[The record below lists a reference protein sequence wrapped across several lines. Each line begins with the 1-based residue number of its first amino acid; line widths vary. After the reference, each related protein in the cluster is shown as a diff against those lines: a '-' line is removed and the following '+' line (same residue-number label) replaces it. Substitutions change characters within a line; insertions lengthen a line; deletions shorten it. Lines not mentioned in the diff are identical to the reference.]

1 MHLFV
6 SQSWSLAVGLLGH
19 VFLVGLVAAQS
30 TDKSDLFSRL
40 DTDGDGQLN
49 SDEFPDEHAFLH
61 RRLLRTADSNS
72 DGQLS
77 AAEFRQGLTSER
89 AEKPLAEKGSAQLP
103 GSDALLLLL
112 AWMDK
117 NSDLTIKSDEVSANL
132 QLFYHQIQQQLQ
144 SKDTSQFRIRQL
156 QQQSPRFTQLA
167 LRYTQ
172 RQQIDVELEL
182 SLLSDSHFAMVER
195 LRGKVE
201 AGQAFSTRENAEA
214 LFARLDLDGDGVIE
228 MADLPEGARERFSDM
243 FPRADRDGD
252 QRLTEAEFLSFREQ
266 ASRQQRQDSTSP
278 QVARRVGQLLRRADR
293 NGDGQLTRRESPR
306 FLAARFQGVDSNDD
320 GRLDREEL
328 SHAMAN
334 SESLEKTRKLPAYN
348 PSKNTK
354 N

>member
-30 TDKSDLFSRL
+30 PDKSDLFFRL

-49 SDEFPDEHAFLH
+49 SAEIPDEHAFLH
-61 RRLLRTADSNS
+61 RRLLRTADSDS

-77 AAEFRQGLTSER
+77 AAEFHRGLSSER
-89 AEKPLAEKGSAQLP
+89 PEKPLTEKVSAQLP

-132 QLFYHQIQQQLQ
+132 KMFYNQIQQQLQ
-144 SKDTSQFRIRQL
+144 SKDANQFRIRQL

-182 SLLSDSHFAMVER
+182 SLLSDSQFAMVER
-195 LRGKVE
+195 LRRKVE
-201 AGQAFSTRENAEA
+201 VGQAFSTRENAEA
-214 LFARLDLDGDGVIE
+214 LFGRLDFDGDGVIE
-228 MADLPEGARERFSDM
+228 IADLPEGAQERFSDM
-243 FPRADRDGD
+243 FQRADRDGD
-252 QRLTEAEFLSFREQ
+252 KHITEAEFLSFQDQVSALQMR
-266 ASRQQRQDSTSP
+266 DSTSP
-278 QVARRVGQLLRRADR
+278 QASRRVGQLLRRADR
-293 NGDGQLTRRESPR
+293 NSDGQLTRRESPR
-306 FLAARFQGVDSNDD
+306 FLAARFKEVDSNDD

-328 SHAMAN
+328 SQAMAN
-334 SESLEKTRKLPAYN
+334 FDSLQKSIKLPANN
-348 PSKNTK
+348 PSKNIK